1 MERQVCSRN
10 VVLKGVMSIKSQLP
24 RPPSISSQTSP
35 SAFLLSTLTSQLPQ
49 LSTSPTSSSTIPALH
64 LVPGLLQEGMPL
76 LIHPPVLASA
86 GVTPFVG
93 MMAVLLVALVL
104 LSLALNRL
112 RQSLLVGYF
121 VCGVAAANSGLLARF
136 GGSGLHE
143 RMEGLAD
150 TGVVLLMFT
159 LGIEF
164 SFSELKHLR
173 RAALLGGSVQVGLT
187 ALVIGFIGWRMG
199 LNLPHAAILAVAV
212 ALSSTA
218 VSMKTFQDLGINAS
232 PAART
237 SLGIAI
243 FQDLLVIAF
252 MLLLPVITGEG
263 GGSILGALAA
273 TAGYSS
279 AFILLSWLLGR
290 YLIPELLHAVS
301 RTRSREL
308 FTLTVLALC
317 VGVACLAS
325 AMGLSPALG
334 AFVAGL
340 VVSGSIYSHRVLA
353 DVLPFKDL
361 FLTLFFVTVGLT
373 IDLNVLA
380 EHGWAV
386 LGCTLGLL
394 LLKSGILALAT
405 RLLTVPLRSAALTVA
420 ALASMGEFSLVLMA
434 KARESIGWNESFYQ
448 VFVISTALSMALVP
462 TLMRAAPTVAEWLE
476 KHFNIKPAKAT
487 QADLSVSRRTKT
499 LTDHAIL
506 CGYGLV
512 GQKLHESLSRA
523 GINCL
528 IIELNVDTVRQLK
541 RQGVPVLFADASHR
555 ETWELT
561 RVSAARLVTFTFPD
575 SIACAAAMLHLRELA
590 PKVTVMARVKFASDA
605 DKLRECGIEHIIRD
619 EMESASAIVR
629 TAEEIFQVIGEE

>member
-1 MERQVCSRN
+1 
-10 VVLKGVMSIKSQLP
+10 
-24 RPPSISSQTSP
+24 
-35 SAFLLSTLTSQLPQ
+35 
-49 LSTSPTSSSTIPALH
+49 
-64 LVPGLLQEGMPL
+64 MPL
-76 LIHPPVLASA
+76 PILPPFLASA
-86 GVTPFVG
+86 GVTPFVALL
-93 MMAVLLVALVL
+93 AVLLVVLVL

-121 VCGVAAANSGLLARF
+121 ACGVAAANSGLLARF
-136 GGSGLHE
+136 GGAGVHE
-143 RMEGLAD
+143 RMAALAD

-164 SFSELKHLR
+164 SFGELKHLR
-173 RAALLGGSVQVGLT
+173 RAAFLGGGLQVGLT
-187 ALVIGFIGWRMG
+187 VLVIALLAWSLG
-199 LNLPHAAILAVAV
+199 LNFAHASILAVAV

-243 FQDLLVIAF
+243 FQDLLVIGF

-263 GGSILGALAA
+263 GGSILGALTS
-273 TAGYSS
+273 TAGYAG
-279 AFILLSWLLGR
+279 AFILLAWLLGR

-340 VVSGSIYSHRVLA
+340 VVSGSIYSHRVLS

-373 IDLNVLA
+373 VDLSVLA

-386 LGCTLGLL
+386 IGCTAGLL
-394 LLKSGILALAT
+394 LVKSAILAFACRMLN
-405 RLLTVPLRSAALTVA
+405 VPLRSAVLTVS

-434 KARESIGWNESFYQ
+434 RARESIGWNESFYQ

-462 TLMRAAPTVAEWLE
+462 TLMRAAPGLAEWLE
-476 KHFNIKPAKAT
+476 KHLKLKPAKSIN
-487 QADLSVSRRTKT
+487 ADLSVSQKTKS
-499 LTDHAIL
+499 LADHAIL

-512 GQKLHESLSRA
+512 GQRLHESLAKA
-523 GINCL
+523 GIPCL
-528 IIELNVDTVRQLK
+528 IIELNVDTVRKLK

-561 RVSAARLVTFTFPD
+561 RVAEARLVTFTFPD
-575 SIACAAAMLHLRELA
+575 SAASANAMPHLRELA
-590 PKVTVMARVKFASDA
+590 PNVTVMARVKFASDA
-605 DKLRECGIEHIIRD
+605 DRLRDCGIEFVIRD
-619 EMESASAIVR
+619 EMESAAAIVR
-629 TAEEIFQVIGEE
+629 TAEEIYQVVAEDR

>member
-1 MERQVCSRN
+1 M
-10 VVLKGVMSIKSQLP
+10 
-24 RPPSISSQTSP
+24 
-35 SAFLLSTLTSQLPQ
+35 
-49 LSTSPTSSSTIPALH
+49 
-64 LVPGLLQEGMPL
+64 
-76 LIHPPVLASA
+76 LASA
-86 GVTPFVG
+86 GVTPFVALL
-93 MMAVLLVALVL
+93 AVLLVVLVL

-121 VCGVAAANSGLLARF
+121 ACGLVAANSGLLTRF

-173 RAALLGGSVQVGLT
+173 RAAFLGGSVQMGLT
-187 ALVIGFIGWRMG
+187 ALVIGLLAWSLG
-199 LNLPHAAILAVAV
+199 LNGSHASIVAVAV

-263 GGSILGALAA
+263 GSVLGALGTTTLYA
-273 TAGYSS
+273 S
-279 AFILLSWLLGR
+279 AFILISWLLGR
-290 YLIPELLHAVS
+290 YLIPQLLYAVS
-301 RTRSREL
+301 CTRSREL

-340 VVSGSIYSHRVLA
+340 VVSGSIYSHRVMS

-361 FLTLFFVTVGLT
+361 FLTLFFVTVGLS
-373 IDLNVLA
+373 IDLSVLVQ
-380 EHGWAV
+380 HGWAV
-386 LGCTLGLL
+386 LGCTVGLL
-394 LLKSGILALAT
+394 LLKAGVLALACW
-405 RLLTVPLRSAALTVA
+405 LLGVPLRSAALTVA

-434 KARESIGWNESFYQ
+434 KARESIGWNEAFYQ

-462 TLMRAAPTVAEWLE
+462 TFMRAAPSVAEWLE
-476 KHFNIKPAKAT
+476 KIFKLKQAKASS
-487 QADLSVSRRTKT
+487 ADLSVSKKTKR

-512 GQKLHESLSRA
+512 GQRLHESLAKA
-523 GINCL
+523 GIDCL
-528 IIELNVDTVRQLK
+528 IIELNVDTVRALK

-561 RVSAARLVTFTFPD
+561 RVAEARLVTFTFPD
-575 SIACAAAMLHLRELA
+575 SAAAANAMPHLRELA
-590 PKVTVMARVKFASDA
+590 PNITVMARVKFASDA
-605 DKLRECGIEHIIRD
+605 DKLRDCGIEHVIRD
-619 EMESASAIVR
+619 EIESAAAVVR
-629 TAEEIFQVIGEE
+629 VAEEIFQVIGEER

>member
-1 MERQVCSRN
+1 
-10 VVLKGVMSIKSQLP
+10 
-24 RPPSISSQTSP
+24 
-35 SAFLLSTLTSQLPQ
+35 
-49 LSTSPTSSSTIPALH
+49 
-64 LVPGLLQEGMPL
+64 MPL
-76 LIHPPVLASA
+76 LAQMPLLASA
-86 GVTPFVG
+86 GVAPIVG
-93 MMAVLLVALVL
+93 LLAVLLVVLVL

-121 VCGVAAANSGLLARF
+121 VCGLAAANSGLLEKF
-136 GGSGLHE
+136 GGSGLNE
-143 RMEGLAD
+143 RMAGLAD

-173 RAALLGGSVQVGLT
+173 RAAFLGGGVQVALT
-187 ALVIGFIGWRMG
+187 ALIVGVVGWAAG
-199 LNLPHAAILAVAV
+199 LSLAHASILAVAV
-212 ALSSTA
+212 SLSSTA
-218 VSMKTFQDLGINAS
+218 VSMKTYQELGISAS

-243 FQDLLVIAF
+243 FQDLLVIGF

-263 GGSILGALAA
+263 GGSILRSLGS
-273 TAGYSS
+273 TAGY
-279 AFILLSWLLGR
+279 ACGFILISYLLGR
-290 YLIPELLHAVS
+290 YLIPELLHTVS

-317 VGVACLAS
+317 VGVASLAS

-361 FLTLFFVTVGLT
+361 FLTLFFVTVGLS
-373 IDLNVLA
+373 IDLRILA
-380 EHGWAV
+380 DHALWVA
-386 LGCTLGLL
+386 GCTLGLL
-394 LLKSGILALAT
+394 IVKGLVLGLTCRILCVPLRTA
-405 RLLTVPLRSAALTVA
+405 LLTVG
-420 ALASMGEFSLVLMA
+420 ALASMGEFSLVLMS
-434 KARESIGWNESFYQ
+434 KARESIGWNETFYQ

-462 TLMRAAPTVAEWLE
+462 TLMRAAPSVADWLE
-476 KHFNIKPAKAT
+476 KRFKFKTPRNAA
-487 QADLSVSRRTKT
+487 ADLSVSQKTKA
-499 LTDHAIL
+499 LADHAIL

-512 GQKLHESLSRA
+512 GQTLHESLAKA
-523 GINCL
+523 GIDCL

-561 RVSAARLVTFTFPD
+561 RVSEARLVTFTFPD
-575 SIACAAAMLHLRELA
+575 PTASMNAMHHLRELA
-590 PKVTVMARVKFASDA
+590 PNVTVMARVKFASDA
-605 DKLRECGIEHIIRD
+605 EKLKECGIDHVIRD
-619 EMESASAIVR
+619 EIESAAAVVR
-629 TAEEIFQVIGEE
+629 AAEGVFQLIGEER

>member
-1 MERQVCSRN
+1 M
-10 VVLKGVMSIKSQLP
+10 
-24 RPPSISSQTSP
+24 
-35 SAFLLSTLTSQLPQ
+35 
-49 LSTSPTSSSTIPALH
+49 
-64 LVPGLLQEGMPL
+64 
-76 LIHPPVLASA
+76 LIHLPLLASA

-93 MMAVLLVALVL
+93 LMAVLLVVLVL
-104 LSLALNRL
+104 LSLALNHL

-121 VCGVAAANSGLLARF
+121 VCGLAAANSGLLTRF
-136 GGSGLHE
+136 GDSGLHE

-187 ALVIGFIGWRMG
+187 ALIIGLLAWGMG
-199 LNLPHAAILAVAV
+199 LSGAHASVLAVAV

-243 FQDLLVIAF
+243 FQDLLVIGF
-252 MLLLPVITGEG
+252 MLLLPVITGSG
-263 GGSILGALAA
+263 GGTVLGALGQ
-273 TAGYSS
+273 TAGYAS
-279 AFILLSWLLGR
+279 AFILLAWLLGR
-290 YLIPELLHAVS
+290 YLIPQLLYAVS
-301 RTRSREL
+301 CTRSREL

-340 VVSGSIYSHRVLA
+340 VVSGSIYSHRVMS

-373 IDLNVLA
+373 IDLGVLA
-380 EHGWAV
+380 QHAWAV
-386 LGCTLGLL
+386 LGCTIGLL
-394 LLKSGILALAT
+394 LLKGGVLALAC
-405 RLLTVPLRSAALTVA
+405 RLLGVPLRSATLTVA

-434 KARESIGWNESFYQ
+434 KARESIGWNEAFYQ

-462 TLMRAAPTVAEWLE
+462 TFMRFAPSLAEWLE
-476 KHFNIKPAKAT
+476 KHLNLKASKAT
-487 QADLSVSRRTKT
+487 KADLSISKKTKS

-512 GQKLHESLSRA
+512 GQQLHESLAKA
-523 GINCL
+523 GIDCL
-528 IIELNVDTVRQLK
+528 IIELNVDTVRALK

-561 RVSAARLVTFTFPD
+561 RVSEARLVTFTFPD
-575 SIACAAAMLHLRELA
+575 SSAAVNAMPHLREFA
-590 PKVTVMARVKFASDA
+590 PHVTVMARVKFATDA
-605 DKLRECGIEHIIRD
+605 DKLRDCGIEHVIRD
-619 EMESASAIVR
+619 EIESAAAVVR
-629 TAEEIFQVIGEE
+629 TAEEIFQVIGEER